1 MADHEYGNLSTLLAD
16 HQGLLHKGD
25 LIRVLTGTGSWG
37 EFEVHSKSRD
47 GWVNVSNPG
56 QPKPTHSTKLVPGG
70 RWYKVDHPGERLG
83 YLEGEDD
90 PPLNQETSCPPGPAP
105 PAKPTIL
112 SVGDLEAGGD
122 LATQVDRDNT
132 DYFSQI
138 IEPTR
143 GTSDEEDLDNLIER
157 MHSRYSNL
165 QGFNNLG
172 DGMYLL
178 RNNLVELLGVNRE
191 DPYSNTKI
199 SQAELK
205 EARLIEYLKRQMS
218 SINQLEKV
226 DDRVLHS
233 LDADFFAF
241 IEAYRTQKIHLIQ
254 SLGKVDDQNKATT
267 HQLDLKMDNPSPEP
281 RDTANG
287 QKTTITP
294 NIHTGDGSSMSLDDM
309 DGGYVQVDN
318 FPTPIAKNGQGD
330 QKGKVSNPTLT
341 SSTPED
347 CVSTLDRDLK
357 SQRERWDQ
365 EAQRTIREIQRLQLE
380 NESLRNTQLTRD
392 KQSKEKVDDINKA
405 MSNQNEALMKYLQ
418 IMKEEREAEKAEREV
433 FHTELRT
440 EMSLCKDIIQQQ
452 CDMFTPE
459 RASNRL
465 EEKYTCTPTE
475 RKKGAT
481 NLRQQNLN
489 SWSNVSQPK
498 FEPPGQ
504 AMYSNDA
511 YVDAEGRNLFLMY
524 ETKINSLQ
532 NRLMDL
538 EEEKNHKNSKLIDLE
553 HQIRACV
560 QKELIAHQPPKTG
573 PPLIIRHQTQ
583 TTSKLVEPRVQE
595 PITRGKDGWFEHIE
609 GNPHENLKTEGKPQ
623 TQTMEY
629 MPKTH
634 TRVVTG
640 TPAREA
646 WKGSAGARSL
656 SPPNFSEDHDDL
668 LDVELPDDPFNHSHS
683 TTNSVLQGSLEEL
696 EELSSNVGKMIKST
710 EKVLQ
715 EGHDGK
721 IKSHKSTISRQF
733 ERLSELSRRCRNT
746 FKKEAR
752 ARLTAHKAAEVIKN
766 PSIARNLDLIKELE
780 QLIDQ
785 VDDKIEARGLDLI
798 QNGST
803 SDIKVIWPTFSGSD
817 LPLIHTFLTE
827 IESLMV
833 DSGIPVSRRG
843 TILAQSVKGEAKTIL
858 TNCDLSKNPSFE
870 SQAAVLL
877 AHFGQT
883 GSQVSLLTRLHQNHG
898 KIPTIGD
905 ESQPVFRIYT
915 IVKGHLRLLR
925 AAKDLQ
931 EKFSKG
937 DLPENPISSCYLNT
951 IEDFLP
957 RDSVNRLTDIEGYVS
972 TLPTEARFQLLL
984 KAYKSLQTW
993 ASSMIAKHG
1002 IEEAGA
1008 EPKKRTR
1015 GSPQTSL
1022 MATTSAGNSIGN
1034 EKLKAVAS
1042 NQSPPFTQ
1050 PQFQGSPPA
1059 PPPALLPLPTPS
1071 TTSTCFYCKQPGHW
1085 ASNCPS
1091 KTGGMKPSQTTYN
1104 GQTVN
1109 LTPFGDGQ
1117 RFLKADLLCFICNT
1131 LPRTSDTGPQPHIF
1145 TKHGRLERFL
1155 CPKIS
1160 SLNSIEERSDM
1171 LNQYGIC
1178 PACLNGVLSD
1188 DRHKGEICKA
1198 LEYPNMQV
1206 LKCHHVGC
1214 RRRWALCAAHKKDNS
1229 QKLANYKESVQKH
1242 LQMNLSLITT
1252 VSLGEGNS
1260 RPNMPPIE
1268 NVNLNSSLD
1277 ALPPRVYSEIQELIH
1292 SAKTPILH
1300 VNENSYSFMLYLMQG
1315 KTHKTPVVICFDTG
1329 SAFTLIREDV
1339 LEQKIRGPI
1348 VKLPGSSSV
1357 IGIGGKQSADNYYC
1371 SIALE
1376 ADEAEGFSSK
1386 IVSCLSVKQI
1396 VDIDTMDT
1404 TKLVKYLKRHYQN
1417 QLPADFDLYNFGTLG
1432 TRIKLDALVGIQELN
1447 IWPKLIFRTPCG
1459 LCIFRVP
1466 ISPAE
1471 GVAPYCVGGT
1481 LPDLSDED
1489 DSEESVSTTLMS
1501 SAKTEALN
1509 VESIKEALD
1518 TNLKDPHFID
1528 IMDEECRSTLL
1539 ALFNHELDDAQD
1551 KKDHPTML
1559 TGPLPNVQDNGNSG
1573 AIEEARRIK
1582 PSYVISSPIPDAV
1595 TESLSELQ
1603 ERMVQS
1609 HPSLREFVVPRASFH
1624 ITHLVLGESDS
1635 ISQFGNDLRKELLEP
1650 CIWNDLKVGLRR
1662 MTEFNGSLCI
1672 ILECPNVVRIQD
1684 IMKKHCLKHNI
1695 YFDPVQTYHITLFKR
1710 DYKANSSPDL
1720 HPDELVKLHLPPF
1733 QFQLGCIDFCRM
1745 KRADK
1750 SKYFDIIERA
1760 TPQRL
1765 QPQNTPKMEY
1775 ECISKAEEHSPDVI
1789 PSILQNGMAN
1799 LCTEHRTLLNITLP
1813 LLDDW
1818 LSVESVASIIK
1829 NVYQPFDPSS
1839 RKNTI
1844 PQELYH
1850 LCQGKELYDQVP
1862 TSRAICMGSV
1872 RPKDDKVRN
1881 LLDESATNFRCL
1893 SCKLCSSCSRSNL
1906 GGGTTLTLRSEV
1918 ENLLIKN
1925 SVSIDLRTNRIVA
1938 KHVLPTN
1945 FKELLGDNRKEC
1957 ERRLR
1962 NQLIKLSKRPEEE
1975 KSQVLQ
1981 SIKKLITRGFICTK
1995 DEFTEEELKI
2005 VEENEGQYVLPVSIV
2020 FKSSSISTPS
2030 RVCLDGSAKTNT
2042 GYGLNCLLPKGA
2054 LSLSIGSLVQVW
2066 KAFPV
2071 VASGDLSSFYCRFSL
2086 DCSHWGLQKFF
2097 WVDDLDPNGPI
2108 TTYYVKT
2115 IIFGIRS
2122 SGLVCHYGL
2131 SKLVEVYDCL
2141 KALVFYVDDAI
2152 AHFYNMDHARTEIK
2166 KMADI
2171 LRKYNL
2177 PFKSDRLSLLGE
2189 EPSKEVVNEFG
2200 EIAISTAKWNPLT
2213 DMFRC
2218 SVPILF
2224 LGQADR
2230 GSLAKV
2236 NICHGTS
2243 AEEIFEWLP
2252 DNFTLKDLLSKTAS
2266 HFDSQLG
2273 ILVGLIAPMRQLVRK
2288 VMIESRGDGTQTN
2301 WDYVLPPRHRRQ
2313 FAHQLAEAKKV
2324 GEFLYPRFPC
2334 GSSPIVPNHKGIL
2347 VCFSDAA
2354 DFETAVVY
2362 LGLPQADGKW
2372 RFNLITARSY
2382 LIQSG
2387 MTIAKSELQAA
2398 GHGANAVQSVID
2410 NFAGRLTL
2418 EPYLLIDSQCVMHWV
2433 ANCDSLL
2440 HTFHRNRV
2448 LAIASVFGKN
2458 VYYIKSKLNIADDIS
2473 REDVTAQNVAP
2484 NSRMYLGP
2492 SFLESG
2498 IDTAHSTGTLTSL
2511 SDLSKENMT
2520 PELLENFKSGVILSK
2535 FQDLNFMTLKKHV
2548 HEELSSL
2555 ETRADPMD
2563 GVNHPTAP
2571 PAESLTSTIIH
2582 RDERELFCTACQMTV
2597 SPTSAKIF
2605 YSECDPGT
2613 GQHAFGCLIGKE
2625 ESKIPSTKPSLSLV
2639 SQGENHISLFCPKRI
2654 NELIVTRNM
2663 AAKDSRNLTTPP
2675 SEPHPIQGKDE
2686 SEESAG
2692 HNPIS
2697 PNVSPKKIWSQTTRD
2712 MALEIDYL
2720 INPVGLSLPR
2730 LCRAGAIALRFI
2742 HLLLSSNPQR
2752 KTSKRMADIKN
2763 RLFSSPASIQRI
2775 SLVLDINDLSCLDN
2789 MSPDNIR
2796 AKPNSTKTDALH
2808 PRVTQQLAT
2817 NKADS
2822 EIKDTSSDL
2831 TMSGPITL
2839 LQSSELL
2846 NNTHLLTLGEAIC
2859 NLGWMKYPGV
2869 SKSRRT
2875 LTKWLELV
2883 NGDYQHEKIVDYQE
2897 TAIGLMDFGQLAQ
2910 SLRRA
2915 CCRPPVRN
2923 LGRYLVEDFITVLK
2937 ISKSHRGFKAI
2948 PSIRG
2953 STLPIGSPNLGHQK
2967 PPLDTCPTDMN
2978 FVQLMQGSYSLSCKF
2993 VNLIFFHLVR
3003 QEQKFIRSHWPAKK
3017 RSRYCLSDHGIMVFN
3032 TRMTEHVHQQSS
3044 ILSTDPD
3051 AVNFSQTIP
3060 GLECPV
3066 LDKNSPLYISIAR
3079 YIHCRLD
3086 LPEQPSAG
3094 LFQKHRGAS
3103 QNHMMSLRFG
3113 FAPGG
3118 LSTFKRIQN
3127 CCFIC
3132 QVRMKKFVKTSE
3144 GGVHHAQ
3151 LTFVK
3156 PFQSAHIDLM
3166 GPLIMRV
3173 HHSSSTR
3180 KNANERKA
3188 WLLVVVCSFTRAIWT
3203 ELMLGTSAADFS
3215 DALTRTMTITGSI
3228 THMVTDRLATQLKV
3242 LREGKFVEQ
3251 VKYMM
3256 YKRHGW
3262 HFEAIPVSKHR
3273 WNGMVEGRI
3282 ASLREMLAF
3291 PDNKVPMTILSF
3303 QTHLRVATSLL
3314 NAVPFAYSFEG
3325 GSAYS
3330 ELKTLSP
3337 SAFLYPL
3344 NSLHRPILSPITLDR
3359 GEGGYFQ
3366 TIKECYQQMVE
3377 KFMDAAVPI
3386 IAKKYHKHYM
3396 TPGQEITEDDIV
3408 LFKKRPGATFLP
3420 GWSLGRVIRTKKA
3433 RDNTIRSIQVVYI
3446 HNQKSDQ
3453 EEDPYVTGMEDK
3465 RIRVD
3470 RHLSRVETIR
3480 ETDEVIKLYPVDPKE
3495 NDMYQTLDKIVSAT
3509 RASQNSK
3516 HR

>member
-1 MADHEYGNLSTLLAD
+1 MAEHEYGNLSTLLAD

-70 RWYKVDHPGERLG
+70 RWYKVDSSGVRVG
-83 YLEGEDD
+83 YLEGDD
-90 PPLNQETSCPPGPAP
+90 EPPLKQEANCPSVPIPTSQ
-105 PAKPTIL
+105 PTIL

-143 GTSDEEDLDNLIER
+143 DTGVDDDLDNLIDR
-157 MHSRYSNL
+157 MHTRYSNL
-165 QGFNNLG
+165 QGFDNLG

-178 RNNLVELLGVNRE
+178 RDNLIELLGVSRE
-191 DPYSNTKI
+191 DPHSNIKI

-218 SINQLEKV
+218 SINQPEKV
-226 DDRVLHS
+226 EAEVLHS

-254 SLGKVDDQNKATT
+254 SLGRVDGQSKTSA
-267 HQLDLKMDNPSPEP
+267 HQPNPDLDNPFPES
-281 RDTANG
+281 RDTTNG
-287 QKTTITP
+287 KKTIIAP
-294 NIHTGDGSSMSLDDM
+294 NINTENGSNMSLDDM
-309 DGGYVQVDN
+309 DGGYIEVDN
-318 FPTPIAKNGQGD
+318 FPAQTTKSGQGD
-330 QKGKVSNPTLT
+330 QNKTIADRTPSFP
-341 SSTPED
+341 TPED
-347 CVSTLDRDLK
+347 RLTTLEQDLK
-357 SQRERWDQ
+357 SERERWDQ
-365 EAQRTIREIQRLQLE
+365 EAERTIKEIQRLQLE
-380 NESLRNTQLTRD
+380 NESLRNAQLTRD
-392 KQSKEKVDDINKA
+392 KQNREKVDETNEI
-405 MSNQNEALMKYLQ
+405 MSKHNETLMKYLQ
-418 IMKEEREAEKAEREV
+418 LMKEEREAERAHREA

-440 EMSLCKDIIQQQ
+440 EMSLHKDMIQQQ
-452 CDMFTPE
+452 
-459 RASNRL
+459 RNASALKQAPDEL
-465 EEKYTCTPTE
+465 EEKHNSTTTGR
-475 RKKGAT
+475 RKDVA
-481 NLRQQNLN
+481 NLKKQNLN
-489 SWSNVSQPK
+489 SWNDISQPK
-498 FEPPGQ
+498 YKSTGQ
-504 AMYSNDA
+504 TRYSSDA
-511 YVDAEGRNLFLMY
+511 YVDPQSSNLFLMY
-524 ETKINSLQ
+524 EAKINSLQ

-538 EEEKNHKNSKLIDLE
+538 EEEKGHRKPKINDIE

-560 QKELIAHQPPKTG
+560 QKELIALQPPKTG
-573 PPLIIRHQTQ
+573 PPLIIRQQTQ
-583 TTSKLVEPRVQE
+583 TTSKPVEPQVQE
-595 PITRGKDGWFEHIE
+595 PITKGKDDWIE
-609 GNPHENLKTEGKPQ
+609 QTEVKPHESLRVERRPQ
-623 TQTMEY
+623 TQSMEY
-629 MPKTH
+629 MPQPH
-634 TRVVTG
+634 TRVMTG
-640 TPAREA
+640 IPGGKV
-646 WKGSAGARSL
+646 WKGPMGARSL

-668 LDVELPDDPFNHSHS
+668 LDVELPDNPFDHNHS
-683 TTNSVLQGSLEEL
+683 TTDSVLQGSLEEL
-696 EELSSNVGKMIKST
+696 EELSSNVGKLIKST
-710 EKVLQ
+710 KKVLQ

-752 ARLTAHKAAEVIKN
+752 ARLTARKAAEMIMN
-766 PSIARNLDLIKELE
+766 PSIARNLELIRELE

-798 QNGST
+798 QNGSS
-803 SDIKVIWPTFSGSD
+803 SDVKVVWPTFSGSD

-972 TLPTEARFQLLL
+972 TLPTDARFQLLL

-1008 EPKKRTR
+1008 EPKKRAR

-1022 MATTSAGNSIGN
+1022 MATTSTGNRPGN
-1034 EKLKAVAS
+1034 EQLKAVAS
-1042 NQSPPFTQ
+1042 NQNPPFTQ

-1059 PPPALLPLPTPS
+1059 PPLALLPLPTPS
-1071 TTSTCFYCKQPGHW
+1071 TTSICFYCKRPGHW

-1091 KTGGMKPSQTTYN
+1091 KVGGVSPSQTTYN
-1104 GQTVN
+1104 GQTIS

-1131 LPRTSDTGPQPHIF
+1131 LPNTSDNGPRPHIF

-1171 LNQYGIC
+1171 LRQHNIC

-1188 DRHKGEICKA
+1188 DRHKGEICKV

-1214 RRRWALCAAHKKDNS
+1214 RRRWALCVTHKKDNS
-1229 QKLANYKESVQKH
+1229 QKLTNYKESVQKH

-1252 VSLGEGNS
+1252 VSLGEGCS
-1260 RPNMPPIE
+1260 EPNVPPME
-1268 NVNLNSSLD
+1268 NVNLNSNLD
-1277 ALPPRVYSEIQELIH
+1277 VLPPRVYSEIQELIH

-1315 KTHKTPVVICFDTG
+1315 KTQETPVVICFDTG

-1404 TKLVKYLKRHYQN
+1404 TKLVRYLKKNYQD
-1417 QLPADFDLYNFGTLG
+1417 QLPEDFDLYNFGTLG
-1432 TRIKLDALVGIQELN
+1432 SRIKLDALVGIQELN

-1481 LPDLSDED
+1481 LPDLSDEE
-1489 DSEESVSTTLMS
+1489 DSEESIPKTLVSS
-1501 SAKTEALN
+1501 FETETLN

-1518 TNLKDPHFID
+1518 TNLRDPHFID

-1539 ALFNHELDDAQD
+1539 ALFNNELNDEQD
-1551 KKDHPTML
+1551 KKDQPTML
-1559 TGPLPNVQDNGNSG
+1559 TRSSPDMQDNGNSG

-1582 PSYVISSPIPDAV
+1582 PSYVISSPIPDVV

-1603 ERMVQS
+1603 EQMMQS
-1609 HPSLREFVVPRASFH
+1609 HPSLSEFVIPRTSFH

-1650 CIWNDLKVGLRR
+1650 HIWNDLKVELGR
-1662 MTEFNGSLCI
+1662 MTAFNGNLCI

-1684 IMKKHCLKHNI
+1684 IMKKHCRKHNI
-1695 YFDPVQTYHITLFKR
+1695 YFDPVQTYHITLFKKN
-1710 DYKANSSPDL
+1710 YKANSSPDL
-1720 HPDELVKLHLPPF
+1720 HPDELMKLHLPAL
-1733 QFQLGCIDFCRM
+1733 QFQIKCIDFCKM

-1760 TPQRL
+1760 TSQRL
-1765 QPQNTPKMEY
+1765 QPKNTPSAGPNTENK
-1775 ECISKAEEHSPDVI
+1775 CISKADEHQPDVKGNV
-1789 PSILQNGMAN
+1789 PSILQEGMAN

-1818 LSVESVASIIK
+1818 LSIESVASIIK
-1829 NVYQPFDPSS
+1829 NVYQPFDPSPH
-1839 RKNTI
+1839 KNTI
-1844 PQELYH
+1844 PQELSH
-1850 LCQGKELYDQVP
+1850 LCQGKELYDQLP
-1862 TSRAICMGSV
+1862 TSKAICMGSV
-1872 RPKDDKVRN
+1872 KPKDDKVRN
-1881 LLDESATNFRCL
+1881 LLDESVTNFRCL

-1975 KSQVLQ
+1975 RSQVLQ
-1981 SIKKLITRGFICTK
+1981 SIKKLITRGFVCTK
-1995 DEFTEEELKI
+1995 EEFTEEELKM

-2131 SKLVEVYDCL
+2131 SKLVEVYECL

-2152 AHFYNMDHARTEIK
+2152 AHFYDMDHARTEIK

-2273 ILVGLIAPMRQLVRK
+2273 ILVGLIAPMRQLVRR

-2301 WDYVLPPRHRRQ
+2301 WDYVLPPHHRRQ

-2324 GEFLYPRFPC
+2324 GEFLYPRFPK
-2334 GSSPIVPNHKGIL
+2334 GSSPILPNHKGIL

-2354 DFETAVVY
+2354 DFETAVIY

-2382 LIQSG
+2382 LIQNG

-2410 NFAGRLTL
+2410 NFAERLTL

-2484 NSRMYLGP
+2484 SSRMYLGP
-2492 SFLESG
+2492 SFLEDG

-2535 FQDLNFMTLKKHV
+2535 FQDLNFMTLKRHV
-2548 HEELSSL
+2548 NDEQSNM
-2555 ETRADPMD
+2555 ETRTDPTD
-2563 GVNHPTAP
+2563 GVNHPTVSSAV
-2571 PAESLTSTIIH
+2571 SLMSTVTPC
-2582 RDERELFCTACQMTV
+2582 DEKEPFCTACQMTV

-2613 GQHAFGCLIGKE
+2613 GQHAFGCLSGKE
-2625 ESKIPSTKPSLSLV
+2625 GSKITSPKPSLSLV
-2639 SQGENHISLFCPKRI
+2639 SQGNDHVSLLCQKRI
-2654 NELIVTRNM
+2654 NELIVTRNT
-2663 AAKDSRNLTTPP
+2663 AAKNSCNLPTPLL
-2675 SEPHPIQGKDE
+2675 EPHPTQGDDDA
-2686 SEESAG
+2686 EESAG
-2692 HNPIS
+2692 DNFLPLNES
-2697 PNVSPKKIWSQTTRD
+2697 SKNLWSQTTRD
-2712 MALEIDYL
+2712 MALKIDYL
-2720 INPVGLSLPR
+2720 INPVGLPLPR

-2742 HLLLSSNPQR
+2742 YLLLSSNSQR

-2775 SLVLDINDLSCLDN
+2775 SLVLTIKDLTCLDN
-2789 MSPDNIR
+2789 VSSDNVW
-2796 AKPNSTKTDALH
+2796 H
-2808 PRVTQQLAT
+2808 PRTTRPLAASET
-2817 NKADS
+2817 DS
-2822 EIKDTSSDL
+2822 EIKDASHDP
-2831 TMSGPITL
+2831 TMSRSITL
-2839 LQSSELL
+2839 SQSSKPLTDTDLL
-2846 NNTHLLTLGEAIC
+2846 ILGDAIC
-2859 NLGWMKYPGV
+2859 DLGWMKYPGIR
-2869 SKSRRT
+2869 KSRRT
-2875 LTKWLELV
+2875 FTKWLELV
-2883 NGDYQHEKIVDYQE
+2883 KGDYQHEKIMEYQE
-2897 TAIGLMDFGQLAQ
+2897 TAVGLKDFGQLVQ
-2910 SLRRA
+2910 SLCET
-2915 CCRPPVRN
+2915 CCRQPVRN
-2923 LGRYLVEDFITVLK
+2923 LGAYLVEDLITVLS
-2937 ISKSHRGFKAI
+2937 ISKSHRGFKAL

-2953 STLPIGSPNLGHQK
+2953 YPLPTGSPKLRQQK
-2967 PPLDTCPTDMN
+2967 PPLDKCPTDVN
-2978 FVQLMQGSYSLSCKF
+2978 FVQMMQGSYSLSHEF

-3003 QEQKFIRSHWPAKK
+3003 QEQNFIRSHWPAKR
-3017 RSRYCLSDHGIMVFN
+3017 RSRYCLSDQGIMVFN

-3044 ILSTDPD
+3044 VLSTDPD
-3051 AVNFSQTIP
+3051 AINFSQTIP

-3079 YIHCRLD
+3079 YIHCCLD

-3103 QNHMMSLRFG
+3103 QNHMMSLRFS

-3132 QVRMKKFVKTSE
+3132 QVRMKKFVRTSE

-3166 GPLIMRV
+3166 GPLIMKV

-3188 WLLVVVCSFTRAIWT
+3188 WLLVTVCSFTRAIWT

-3215 DALTRTMTITGSI
+3215 DALTRTMSITGSI

-3251 VKYMM
+3251 IKYMM

-3262 HFEAIPVSKHR
+3262 HFEAIPVSKHK

-3282 ASLREMLAF
+3282 ASLREMLAC
-3291 PDNKVPMTILSF
+3291 PDNKIPMTILNF

-3325 GSAYS
+3325 GSAQS
-3330 ELKTLSP
+3330 ELKILSP

-3344 NSLHRPILSPITLDR
+3344 NSLHRPILSPITLDK

-3366 TIKECYQQMVE
+3366 TIKECYQLMVE

-3396 TPGQEITEDDIV
+3396 TPGHEIAEDDIV

-3420 GWSLGRVIRTKKA
+3420 GWSLGRVIKIKKA

-3465 RIRVD
+3465 RTRVD
-3470 RHLSRVETIR
+3470 RHLSRIETIR
-3480 ETDEVIKLYPVDPKE
+3480 ETDEVIKLYPVDPQE
-3495 NDMYQTLDKIVSAT
+3495 DDMYQALDKIVSAV